1 MTLRGLA
8 WLSLT
13 ETGYV
18 QHKTFSDDGGGGGT
32 AAWTNAGTVDCR
44 VDPIAAVGNE
54 GLVADRIDDRSS
66 HKITCPPETAVE
78 VDGRF
83 EVVGRGVYE
92 VTAIRDRTDEFTR
105 VFEAAQVS

>member
-18 QHKTFSDDGGGGGT
+18 QHKTFTDDGGGGGT
-32 AAWTNAGTVDCR
+32 AAWTNAGTVSCR
-44 VDPIAAVGNE
+44 VDPLLRGGDEAVVG
-54 GLVADRIDDRSS
+54 DRMDDRSS
-66 HKITCPPETAVE
+66 HKITCPPETVVE

-92 VTAIRDRTDEFTR
+92 VTAVRDRTGEFTR